1 MLIRV
6 SIYTLYINIKIPQ
19 VTVAYLLNKMSIRI
33 SAINMLIKDVTLGL
47 SISTKISTIY
57 LQYVSDVG
65 VVVCDLSSGG
75 AGRAGGQ

>member
-1 MLIRV
+1 M
-6 SIYTLYINIKIPQ
+6 TQ
-19 VTVAYLLNKMSIRI
+19 WLLNWMSTENW
-33 SAINMLIKDVTLGL
+33 ALGL

-75 AGRAGGQ
+75 AGRAGGQWPMGRVESASM

>member
-1 MLIRV
+1 
-6 SIYTLYINIKIPQ
+6 
-19 VTVAYLLNKMSIRI
+19 
-33 SAINMLIKDVTLGL
+33 MLIKDVTLGL